1 MKIKPY
7 RIGQIISAVI
17 LNAYILAYIQNKV
30 IYQGFLKHIP
40 EPVLNCYGGPLSV
53 FACPMGSLQQVIGV
67 HRIPFYII
75 GFFVIIGIFVGRM
88 ACAWV
93 CPFGL
98 LQDLLY
104 KINPPQAD
112 KFDLPKFAPVLTM
125 SLFVIGYFVAHFLFA
140 NFLLIGRILLVF
152 GFVILGIV
160 LDNLI
165 KWRIKRFDIT
175 AIKYLVLIG
184 VAVIFAYY
192 TQEPWFCKLCP
203 QGTLEAGIPLVLWDP
218 VKQLRQLVGWLYYT
232 KLSILSVTLLLSI
245 PIKRPFC
252 RVFCPIGAIYAPFN
266 KFSLLHLRLKKE
278 ECKGCQ
284 ICKKVCPMAIEVH
297 QNPNQLD
304 CIRCFECVWH
314 CHPRSVEIKL

>member
-1 MKIKPY
+1 MRIKPF
-7 RIGQIISAVI
+7 RIGQIVSAVI
-17 LNAYILAYIQNKV
+17 LNAYILAYLQNKI
-30 IYQGFLKHIP
+30 IYQGFLKSIP

-53 FACPMGSLQQVIGV
+53 FACPMGSLQQIIGT
-67 HRIPFYII
+67 HRIPFYIL
-75 GFFVIIGIFVGRM
+75 GFFVIIGIMVGRM
-88 ACAWV
+88 ACAWI

-104 KINPPQAD
+104 KI
-112 KFDLPKFAPVLTM
+112 KTFKLDLPKFAPVLTM
-125 SLFVIGYFVAHFLFA
+125 SLFVIGYLFAHFVMA
-140 NFLLIGRILLVF
+140 NLSLIWRILAVA
-152 GFVILGIV
+152 GFVIIGII

-165 KWRIKRFDIT
+165 KWRIEKFNIT

-232 KLSILSVTLLLSI
+232 KLSILAVTLVLSI

-252 RVFCPIGAIYAPFN
+252 RVVCPIGAIYAPFN
-266 KFSLLHLRLKKE
+266 KFSLLHLKLKNR
-278 ECKGCQ
+278 ECKVCRR
-284 ICKKVCPMAIEVH
+284 CEKVCPMGIEVH
-297 QNPNQLD
+297 QAPNQLD

-314 CHPRSVEIKL
+314 CRPRSVEIKI

>member
-7 RIGQIISAVI
+7 RIGQIIGAI
-17 LNAYILAYIQNKV
+17 ALNAYILSYIQNKV
-30 IYQGFLKHIP
+30 IYQGFLKNIP

-53 FACPMGSLQQVIGV
+53 FACPMGSLQQIIGI
-67 HRIPFYII
+67 HRIPFFII
-75 GFFVIIGIFVGRM
+75 GFFVIVGIVVGRM

-98 LQDLLY
+98 IQDLLY
-104 KINPPQAD
+104 KIKTFRLN
-112 KFDLPKFAPVLTM
+112 LPKFAPVLTM
-125 SLFVIGYFVAHFLFA
+125 ALFIIGYLFA
-140 NFLLIGRILLVF
+140 HIFMANLVLIWRILAVA

-165 KWRIKRFDIT
+165 KWKIEKFDIT
-175 AIKYLVLIG
+175 SIKYLVLIG

-192 TQEPWFCKLCP
+192 TAEPWYCKLCP

-218 VKQLRQLVGWLYYT
+218 VHQLRRLVGWLYYT
-232 KLSILSVTLLLSI
+232 KIGILTITLLLSI

-252 RVFCPIGAIYAPFN
+252 RVACPIGALYAVFN
-266 KFSLLHLRLKKE
+266 KFSLVHLKLKKE
-278 ECKGCQ
+278 ECKVCRR
-284 ICKKVCPMAIEVH
+284 CEKVCPMEIEVH
-297 QNPNQLD
+297 ENPNQLD

-314 CHPRSVEIKL
+314 CSPRSVEISA

>member
-1 MKIKPY
+1 MRIKPY

-17 LNAYILAYIQNKV
+17 LNAYILAYLQHKI
-30 IYQGFLKHIP
+30 IYQGFLKSIP
-40 EPVLNCYGGPLSV
+40 EPVLNCYAGPLSV
-53 FACPMGSLQQVIGV
+53 FACPMGSFQQIIGS

-75 GFFVIIGIFVGRM
+75 GFFIIIGIVVGRM

-104 KINPPQAD
+104 KIKTI
-112 KFDLPKFAPVLTM
+112 KFDLPKFSPILTM
-125 SLFVIGYFVAHFLFA
+125 ALFILGYLIAHFLLDKFI
-140 NFLLIGRILLVF
+140 LIGRILVVSS
-152 GFVILGIV
+152 FVILGSV
-160 LDNLI
+160 LDNRI
-165 KWRIKRFDIT
+165 KWNIEKFDIT

-192 TQEPWFCKLCP
+192 TTEPWFCKLCP

-218 VKQLRQLVGWLYYT
+218 VHNLRRLVGWLYYT
-232 KLSILSVTLLLSI
+232 KLGILIVTLLFSM

-252 RVFCPIGAIYAPFN
+252 RVFCPIGAVYAPFN
-266 KFSLLHLRLKKE
+266 KFSLLHLKLKVE
-278 ECKGCQ
+278 ECNSCRV
-284 ICKKVCPMAIEVH
+284 CKKVCPMAIEVRE
-297 QNPNQLD
+297 NPNQLD

-314 CHPRSVEIKL
+314 CRPRSLEIKI

>member
-1 MKIKPY
+1 MRIKPY
-7 RIGQIISAVI
+7 RIGQIVSAIV
-17 LNAYILAYIQNKV
+17 LNAYILAYLQNKI
-30 IYQGFLKHIP
+30 IYQGFLKSIP

-53 FACPMGSLQQVIGV
+53 FACPMGSLQQIIGT
-67 HRIPFYII
+67 HRIPFYIL
-75 GFFVIIGIFVGRM
+75 GFFVIIGILVGRM

-104 KINPPQAD
+104 KIKSF

-125 SLFVIGYFVAHFLFA
+125 SFFVVGYLFA
-140 NFLLIGRILLVF
+140 HLVMANFSLIGRILTVA
-152 GFVILGIV
+152 GFVILGII

-165 KWRIKRFDIT
+165 KWRIEKFNIT

-218 VKQLRQLVGWLYYT
+218 YKQLRQLVGWLYYT
-232 KLSILSVTLLLSI
+232 KISILVVTLLLSI

-252 RVFCPIGAIYAPFN
+252 RAVCPIGAIYAPFN
-266 KFSLLHLRLKKE
+266 KFSLLHLKLKSQ
-278 ECKGCQ
+278 ECKVCRR
-284 ICKKVCPMAIEVH
+284 CEKVCPMGIEVH
-297 QNPNQLD
+297 QAPNQLD

-314 CHPRSVEIKL
+314 CRPRSVEIKL